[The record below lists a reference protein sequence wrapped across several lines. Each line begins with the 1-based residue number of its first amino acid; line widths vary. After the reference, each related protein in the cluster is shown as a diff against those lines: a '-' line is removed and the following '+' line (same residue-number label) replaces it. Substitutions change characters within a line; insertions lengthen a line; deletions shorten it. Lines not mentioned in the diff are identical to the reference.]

1 MLRRPIELALY
12 SPTAV
17 PKPVSPGRRRLEVVC
32 DGEWRDTLVAA
43 AQAAGVSLS
52 DFVRG
57 AVEARMEDRAAWSPA
72 DREAVREVARE
83 VRAVGRNLNRL
94 QKVWQAVARNPD
106 LAGLVASKAPPDALE
121 RALERV
127 ERALAVLERRI
138 EEW

>member
-1 MLRRPIELALY
+1 M
-12 SPTAV
+12 
-17 PKPVSPGRRRLEVVC
+17 EVAC
-32 DGEWRDTLVAA
+32 DGEWRDGLVAA

-106 LAGLVASKAPPDALE
+106 LAGLVASKAPPDELE